1 MDQLMPHIRITVNEK
16 LYLKDPETS
25 KLGKNLLVRS
35 IEMIDEIG
43 LEKFTFRKL
52 ALELDTTES
61 SIYRYFENKQ
71 KLLLYLS
78 SWYWIWL
85 ETILVFRTANL
96 TCGEDKLRVMIQILS
111 QQEVKMSSGQLL
123 DLNLLRNIVIA
134 ESSKAYLTKEV
145 DAANK
150 EGLFGGFK
158 QLCSRFSDVFLEIN
172 PTYPFPNML
181 SSTVVE
187 GIFHQQFLAD
197 HLPSL
202 SNGQLGA
209 DYLKDFFLE
218 LSLSALKNKH

>member
-1 MDQLMPHIRITVNEK
+1 MEQLMPHIRISVNEK

-35 IEMIDEIG
+35 IEMIDEVG

-85 ETILVFRTANL
+85 ETMLVFKTANL
-96 TCGEDKLRVMIQILS
+96 TCGEDKLKVMIRILS
-111 QQEVKMSSGQLL
+111 TQDVKIGSGQLL

-150 EGLFGGFK
+150 EGLYGGFK
-158 QLCSRFSDVFLEIN
+158 QLCSRFIDVFLEIN

-202 SNGQLGA
+202 SNGQLG
-209 DYLKDFFLE
+209 DSYLNDFFLE
-218 LSLSALKNKH
+218 MSLSALKNKL

>member
-1 MDQLMPHIRITVNEK
+1 MEQLMPNIRISVNEK

-25 KLGKNLLVRS
+25 TLGRNLLTRS
-35 IEMIDEIG
+35 IEMINEIG

-52 ALELDTTES
+52 AQELNTTES

-85 ETILVFRTANL
+85 ETVLVFRTANIS
-96 TCGEDKLRVMIQILS
+96 CGEEKLRVMINILCQS
-111 QQEVKMSSGQLL
+111 DLKMHCSHMLNL
-123 DLNLLRNIVIA
+123 DLLRNIVIA

-158 QLCSRFSDVFLEIN
+158 QLCSRFIDVFLEIN

-187 GIFHQQFLAD
+187 GIFHQQFLSA

-202 SNGQLGA
+202 SNGSLG
-209 DYLKDFFLE
+209 DSYLNDFFLE
-218 LSLSALKNKH
+218 MALATLKNKQ